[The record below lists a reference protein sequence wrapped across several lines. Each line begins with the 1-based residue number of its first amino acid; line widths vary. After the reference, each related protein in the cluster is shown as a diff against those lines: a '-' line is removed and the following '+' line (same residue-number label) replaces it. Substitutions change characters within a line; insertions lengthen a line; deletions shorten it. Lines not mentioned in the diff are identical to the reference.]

1 VRTLCTLVLAGL
13 LLVVP
18 ATAAN
23 AQVWPREFQGH
34 HQVLPVYV
42 VPWLGLEDLPTLSD
56 RGAIGLMVT
65 AAGPRTSAS
74 QAFGSLVRG
83 VLHNSRLGDKVTG
96 PVLIRVRKRNALP
109 TGGPVIVIGLPPTSS
124 VPNVQR
130 YPIALFN
137 RHCHG
142 ILVSSLTRVPGLV
155 SIADVARTALA
166 SKDALTCRSG
176 GNPVQQLDELESR
189 IDVARGSTM
198 AGTVI
203 VLVMAFLLALLR
215 PRWIVPAVAT
225 ALVANLALG
234 FLDAGDATMTLV
246 VLTLLSLA
254 GGLAGERLSLERRPG
269 LLGAGL
275 VGILLAYLAAMV
287 VAPWSL
293 SLAPLG
299 PELTARFFGVS
310 NLLETLLLLPALLA
324 AVLVGRRLGPLG
336 FVAVALIALAVVAEN
351 RLGADGGGA
360 IVLGVAYAVLGVR
373 LAGGRWRLVVPA
385 VVFAGLVVLG
395 LANLDAA
402 SSGPDH
408 LRGALTGGLPA
419 LGQVL
424 LHRVPLSYAR
434 MLDQWYLV
442 FPACALGLL
451 AVRAIRAQHDPGRRA
466 LDIAFLAGIV
476 ASLALNDSP
485 GPVTLGGLAVFLAL
499 EPDALRRELA
509 PLARRLPRLAP
520 QPEPVPVTA
529 GSRRRR

>member
-1 VRTLCTLVLAGL
+1 
-13 LLVVP
+13 VP
-18 ATAAN
+18 AAAAN

-56 RGAIGLMVT
+56 RGAVGLMVT
-65 AAGPRTSAS
+65 AAGPRTSAA

-83 VLHNSRLGDKVTG
+83 VLHNSRLGLKVKG

-124 VPNVQR
+124 IPNVQR

-166 SKDALTCRSG
+166 SDNALTCRSV
-176 GNPVQQLDELESR
+176 GNPVEQLEQLESR
-189 IDVARGSTM
+189 IQVARSSTM
-198 AGTVI
+198 GGTVI
-203 VLVMAFLLALLR
+203 VLVMAFLLALVR
-215 PRWIVPAVAT
+215 PRWVVPAVAT
-225 ALVANLALG
+225 ALLANLALG
-234 FLDAGDATMTLV
+234 LLGAGDATMTLV
-246 VLTLLSLA
+246 ALTLLSLA
-254 GGLAGERLSLERRPG
+254 GGFAGERLLRRPT
-269 LLGAGL
+269 LLGAGF
-275 VGILLAYLAAMV
+275 VSILLAYLAAMV
-287 VAPWSL
+287 LAPWSL

-310 NLLETLLLLPALLA
+310 NFLETLLLLPALVA
-324 AVLVGRRLGPLG
+324 AVVVGRRVGPLG
-336 FVAVALIALAVVAEN
+336 FALVALLSLGVVAEN

-360 IVLGVAYAVLGVR
+360 VVLGVAYAVLAVR

-385 VVFAGLVVLG
+385 VAFAGLLVLG

-402 SSGPDH
+402 SSTPDH

-434 MLDQWYLV
+434 VLEQWYLV

-451 AVRAIRAQHDPGRRA
+451 AVRAIRAQRDPARRA
-466 LDIAFLAGIV
+466 LDVAFLAAI
-476 ASLALNDSP
+476 ATSLAFNDSP

-499 EPDALRRELA
+499 EPFALRRELA